1 MSESGVLPAVPI
13 DSTRPRLAWRWADAA
28 CVGVVV
34 LVGGWLAAELMRPGV
49 QNYRDALM
57 SVYRVFELDQ
67 AWQRGVLYPRLAPNL
82 NFELGA
88 PLFQFYPPLA
98 AYLAL
103 FLHKLGLDFLAAT
116 KGMMALALL
125 AGGLGVYGYVRW
137 LTARRLGAVTAAVLF
152 LLSPYV
158 LLTTFERGAA
168 AEGSRAGSPA
178 VAGLDAPSPPG

>member
-1 MSESGVLPAVPI
+1 MNKREVLPAAPI
-13 DSTRPRLAWRWADAA
+13 DSTRPRLAWHWADAA
-28 CVGVVV
+28 CVGLVV
-34 LVGGWLAAELMRPGV
+34 LVAGWLAAELMRPGV

-98 AYLAL
+98 AYAGLL
-103 FLHKLGLDFLAAT
+103 LHKLGLGYLAAT

-137 LTARRLGAVTAAVLF
+137 LTAKRLGAVTAAL
-152 LLSPYV
+152 
-158 LLTTFERGAA
+158 R
-168 AEGSRAGSPA
+168 
-178 VAGLDAPSPPG
+178 